1 MRLHTA
7 SEGITLAKKL
17 ENDSAKYYEEEAE
30 RLPEVTELFH
40 AFAKENKRNVTYI
53 ERTYYGVIT
62 DAIEAS
68 YCFDLDPSGYLLD
81 LQFPDSEDIR
91 VTLIEKS
98 LEIEKLIITFYTEA
112 AEQSES
118 LMADIPR
125 AFVLIAK
132 KRRRRVCQLEG
143 LLAELQSCTYELNSR
158 C

>member
-1 MRLHTA
+1 
-7 SEGITLAKKL
+7 LAKKL

-40 AFAKENKRNVTYI
+40 AFAKENKRNATYI

-62 DAIEAS
+62 DAIESS

-98 LEIEKLIITFYTEA
+98 LEIEKMIITFYTEA

-125 AFVLIAK
+125 VFVLIAK

-143 LLAELQSCTYELNSR
+143 LRAELQKKGVGGICQ
-158 C
+158 